1 MKNATPPSAVS
12 AITQPAKGTL
22 EFINVVKDYGTG
34 EPAVKGITFRIEDGE
49 LVTLLGP
56 SGCGKTTTLRMV
68 AGLEMPNSGQIL
80 LGGKDVTAK
89 SAAQRNV
96 SLVFQSYAL
105 FPHMTVMENVGY
117 GPTVQGMKKTQ
128 VADKVNDVLKLIGLT
143 GFENRLPS
151 ELSGGQQQR
160 VAIARALVLEPAVL
174 LFDEPL
180 SNLDTK
186 LRRHVREEI
195 RELQQRLKITCVY
208 VTHDR
213 EEAMAVSDHIIVMDR
228 GHIAEAG
235 TANQLF
241 FQPRTAFVADF
252 LSEANVVN
260 GQVVSFESGTA
271 TLTLGDSR
279 FDIKTDAAIVG
290 DAKIALRPDV
300 FNVTIDAAVSPAIE
314 GIVQKSAFIGKGV
327 ELVVTTSAGNLF
339 VFLPKQRAPHAVGS
353 VIRLAFPGNEARL
366 IV

>member
-1 MKNATPPSAVS
+1 MVDKMTS
-12 AITQPAKGTL
+12 TTKGTL

-34 EPAVKGITFRIEDGE
+34 EPAVKGISFRIEDGQ

-68 AGLEMPNSGQIL
+68 AGLELPNAGQIL
-80 LGGKDVTAK
+80 LGGKDVTAQ

-105 FPHMTVMENVGY
+105 FPHMSVMENVGY
-117 GPTVQGMKKTQ
+117 GPTVRGTKKPE
-128 VADKVNDVLKLIGLT
+128 VEAKVNDVLKLIGLT
-143 GFENRLPS
+143 GFEKRLPS

-195 RELQQRLKITCVY
+195 RELQQRLQITCVY

-228 GHIAEAG
+228 GNIAEAG
-235 TANQLF
+235 TPHQLF

-252 LSEANVVN
+252 LSEANVAK
-260 GQVVSFESGTA
+260 GQVVAFENGKA

-279 FDIKTDAAIVG
+279 FDIATEFATIG

-300 FNVTIDAAVSPAIE
+300 FEVMTDPDVSPALDAT
-314 GIVQKSAFIGKGV
+314 VQKCAFIGKGV
-327 ELVVTTSAGNLF
+327 ELVVDTAAGEMF
-339 VFLPKQRAPHAVGS
+339 VFLPKEKSVREIGS
-353 VIRLAFPGNEARL
+353 KVRLAFPADEARL

>member
-1 MKNATPPSAVS
+1 MANTTSAAT
-12 AITQPAKGTL
+12 KGTL
-22 EFINVVKDYGTG
+22 EFINIVKDYGTG
-34 EPAVKGITFRIEDGE
+34 EPAVKDISFRIEDGE

-68 AGLEMPNSGQIL
+68 AGLELPTKGQIL
-80 LGGKDVTAK
+80 LGGKDVTAQ
-89 SAAQRNV
+89 SASQRNV

-105 FPHMTVMENVGY
+105 FPHMSVMENVCY
-117 GPTVQGMKKTQ
+117 GPSVQGMKKPQ
-128 VADKVNDVLKLIGLT
+128 AEAKANEVIKLIGLS
-143 GFENRLPS
+143 GYEKRLPS

-213 EEAMAVSDHIIVMDR
+213 EEAMAVSDKIIVMNK
-228 GHIAEAG
+228 GGIAESG
-235 TANQLF
+235 TPAQLF
-241 FQPRTAFVADF
+241 FQPHTAFVADF
-252 LSEANVVN
+252 LSEANVATGKVESFAN
-260 GQVVSFESGTA
+260 GKASLAV
-271 TLTLGDSR
+271 GDAH
-279 FDIKTDAAIVG
+279 FDIEVESAKVG
-290 DAKIALRPDV
+290 EAKIALRPDV
-300 FNVTIDAAVSPAIE
+300 FEVTTDPNVSPALNAT
-314 GIVQKSAFIGKGV
+314 VTKCAFIGKGV
-327 ELVVTTSAGNLF
+327 EMMVNTAAGELF
-339 VFLPKQRAPHAVGS
+339 VFLPKEKIVRAIGS
-353 VIRLAFPGNEARL
+353 TVRLAFPANEARL

>member
-1 MKNATPPSAVS
+1 MTKETK
-12 AITQPAKGTL
+12 KGTL

-34 EPAVKGITFRIEDGE
+34 EPAVKGVSFRIEDGE

-56 SGCGKTTTLRMV
+56 SGCGKTTTLRMI
-68 AGLEMPNSGQIL
+68 AGLELPTTGQIL

-89 SAAQRNV
+89 SASQRNV

-105 FPHMTVMENVGY
+105 FPHMNVIDNVGY
-117 GPTVQGMKKTQ
+117 GPTVQGMGKTE
-128 VADKVNDVLKLIGLT
+128 VAAKVADVLKLIGLT
-143 GFENRLPS
+143 GYENRLPS

-195 RELQQRLKITCVY
+195 RELQHRLAITCVY

-213 EEAMAVSDHIIVMDR
+213 EEAMAVSDHIIVMNQ

-235 TANQLF
+235 APNQLF
-241 FQPRTAFVADF
+241 FEPQTAFVADF
-252 LSEANVVN
+252 LSEANVVDA
-260 GQVVSFESGTA
+260 QVSSVAGGRSHVLFGGA
-271 TLTLGDSR
+271 R
-279 FDIKTDAAIVG
+279 FDVEGELPLG
-290 DAKIALRPDV
+290 DAKLALRPDV
-300 FNVTIDAAVSPAIE
+300 FAIAAEGAAEGALAVKVSKA
-314 GIVQKSAFIGKGV
+314 AFVGKGV
-327 ELVVTTSAGNLF
+327 ELVVQCGDTELF
-339 VFLPKQRAPHAVGS
+339 VFLPREKRVPKLDEALHLVVAP
-353 VIRLAFPGNEARL
+353 RDARIL
-366 IV
+366 LK

>member
-1 MKNATPPSAVS
+1 MVDKM
-12 AITQPAKGTL
+12 TQTTKGTL

-34 EPAVKGITFRIEDGE
+34 EPAVKGITFRIEDGQ

-68 AGLEMPNSGQIL
+68 AGLELPNAGQIL
-80 LGGKDVTAK
+80 LGGKDVTAQ

-105 FPHMTVMENVGY
+105 FPHMSVMENVGY
-117 GPTVQGMKKTQ
+117 GPTVRGTKKAE
-128 VADKVNDVLKLIGLT
+128 VEAKVNDVLKLIGLT
-143 GFENRLPS
+143 GFEKRLPS

-195 RELQQRLKITCVY
+195 RELQQRLQITCVY

-228 GHIAEAG
+228 GNIAEVG
-235 TANQLF
+235 TPHQLF

-252 LSEANVVN
+252 LSEANVAK
-260 GQVVSFESGTA
+260 GQVVAFENGKA

-279 FDIKTDAAIVG
+279 FDIATDSASLG
-290 DAKIALRPDV
+290 EAKIALRPDV
-300 FNVTIDAAVSPAIE
+300 FEVTTDADASPALDAT
-314 GIVQKSAFIGKGV
+314 VLKCAFIGKGV
-327 ELVVTTSAGNLF
+327 ELVVNTAAGEMF
-339 VFLPKQRAPHAVGS
+339 IFLPKEKIVRAVGS
-353 VIRLAFPGNEARL
+353 KVRLAFPPNEARL

>member
-1 MKNATPPSAVS
+1 MTQATK
-12 AITQPAKGTL
+12 KGTL

-34 EPAVKGITFRIEDGE
+34 EPAVKGVSFRIEDGD

-68 AGLEMPNSGQIL
+68 AGLELPTKGQIM
-80 LGGKDVTAK
+80 LGGKDVTAQ
-89 SAAQRNV
+89 SASQRNV

-105 FPHMTVMENVGY
+105 FPHMSVMDNVGY
-117 GPTVQGMKKTQ
+117 GPTVQGMAKAQ
-128 VADKVNDVLKLIGLT
+128 VAAKVNDTLKLIGLN
-143 GFENRLPS
+143 GYEDRLPS

-195 RELQQRLKITCVY
+195 RELQQRLAITCVY

-213 EEAMAVSDHIIVMDR
+213 EEAMAVSDHIIVMDK

-235 TANQLF
+235 SPNQLF
-241 FQPRTAFVADF
+241 FEPRTAFVADF
-252 LSEANVVN
+252 LSEANV
-260 GQVVSFESGTA
+260 
-271 TLTLGDSR
+271 LTGEVTSVTDGKSNVRLGDATFAINAP
-279 FDIKTDAAIVG
+279 FDVG
-290 DAKIALRPDV
+290 PAKIALRPDV
-300 FNVTIDAAVSPAIE
+300 FDVVSDDRGQPALH
-314 GIVQKSAFIGKGV
+314 VKVKKSAFVGKGV
-327 ELVVTTSAGNLF
+327 ELVVDSSAGELF
-339 VFLPKQRAPHAVGS
+339 VFLPRAKATLEAGS
-353 VIRLAFPGNEARL
+353 EMRLAFSALDARV
-366 IV
+366 IK

>member
-1 MKNATPPSAVS
+1 MNWSEKQMTNTVS
-12 AITQPAKGTL
+12 PTTKGTL

-68 AGLEMPNSGQIL
+68 AGLELPNAGQIL

-105 FPHMTVMENVGY
+105 FPHMSVMENVGY
-117 GPTVQGMKKTQ
+117 GPTVQGMKKPQ
-128 VADKVNDVLKLIGLT
+128 VAAKVNDVLKLIGLT
-143 GFENRLPS
+143 GYENRLPS

-228 GHIAEAG
+228 GNIAEAG

-252 LSEANVVN
+252 LSEANVTQ
-260 GQVVSFESGTA
+260 GQVVSFENGTA

-279 FDIKTDAAIVG
+279 FDIKTDAATVG
-290 DAKIALRPDV
+290 EAKIALRPDV
-300 FNVTIDAAVSPAIE
+300 FELTTDAAVSPAIE

-327 ELVVTTSAGNLF
+327 ELVVATSAGDLF
-339 VFLPKQRAPHAVGS
+339 VFLPKERAPHAVGS
-353 VIRLAFPGNEARL
+353 AIRLAFPANEARL

>member
-1 MKNATPPSAVS
+1 MNQDTK
-12 AITQPAKGTL
+12 KGTL

-34 EPAVKGITFRIEDGE
+34 EPAVKGVSFRIEDGQ

-56 SGCGKTTTLRMV
+56 SGCGKTTTLRMI
-68 AGLEMPNSGQIL
+68 AGLELPTKGQIL
-80 LGGKDVTAK
+80 LGGRDVTAQ

-105 FPHMTVMENVGY
+105 FPHLSVQDNVGY
-117 GPTVQGMKKTQ
+117 GPTVQGMAKDQ
-128 VADKVNDVLKLIGLT
+128 VAAKVADVLKLIGLT
-143 GFENRLPS
+143 SFEKRLPS

-195 RELQQRLKITCVY
+195 RELQQRLAITCVY

-213 EEAMAVSDHIIVMDR
+213 EEAMAVSDHIIVMDK

-235 TANQLF
+235 SPSQLF
-241 FQPRTAFVADF
+241 FEPRTAFVADF

-260 GQVVSFESGTA
+260 GDVVRDGDGKSIVRIGNTSYQV
-271 TLTLGDSR
+271 
-279 FDIKTDAAIVG
+279 DAEIPTGA
-290 DAKIALRPDV
+290 AKVALRPDAFEV
-300 FNVTIDAAVSPAIE
+300 AQPGDARPTLAATVRKA
-314 GIVQKSAFIGKGV
+314 AFVGKGV
-327 ELVVTTSAGNLF
+327 ELVVDTSAGELF
-339 VFLPKQRAPHAVGS
+339 VFLPRAKQAHPIGS
-353 VIRLAFPGNEARL
+353 SLDLAFSAGDARVL
-366 IV
+366 T

>member
-1 MKNATPPSAVS
+1 MTNTTTNQVSNAT
-12 AITQPAKGTL
+12 TGTL

-34 EPAVKGITFRIEDGE
+34 EPAVKGVTFRIEDGE

-68 AGLEMPNSGQIL
+68 AGLELPNSGQIL

-105 FPHMTVMENVGY
+105 FPHMSVMENVGY
-117 GPTVQGMKKTQ
+117 GPTVQGMKKPQ
-128 VADKVNDVLKLIGLT
+128 VAAKVNDVLKLIGLT
-143 GFENRLPS
+143 GYENRLPS

-228 GHIAEAG
+228 GTIAEAG

-252 LSEANVVN
+252 LSEANVAHGEVVAFEN
-260 GQVVSFESGTA
+260 GVA
-271 TLTLGDSR
+271 TLALGDAR
-279 FDIKTDAAIVG
+279 FDISTEAATVG
-290 DAKIALRPDV
+290 PAKIALRPDV
-300 FNVTIDAAVSPAIE
+300 FELITDAAVSPAFAAV
-314 GIVQKSAFIGKGV
+314 VQKSAFIGKGV
-327 ELVVTTSAGNLF
+327 ELVVSTKAGDLF
-339 VFLPKQRAPHAVGS
+339 VFLPKEKVAHPIGTA
-353 VIRLAFPGNEARL
+353 IRLAFPADEARL

>member
-1 MKNATPPSAVS
+1 MTNEVK
-12 AITQPAKGTL
+12 KGTL
-22 EFINVVKDYGTG
+22 EFIKVVKDYGTG
-34 EPAVKGITFRIEDGE
+34 EAAVKGVSFRIEDGE

-68 AGLEMPNSGQIL
+68 AGLELPNSGQIM

-105 FPHMTVMENVGY
+105 FPHMSVIENVGY
-117 GPTVQGMKKTQ
+117 GPTVQGMKKPE
-128 VADKVNDVLKLIGLT
+128 VAAKVNDVLKLIGLT
-143 GFENRLPS
+143 GYENRLPS

-228 GHIAEAG
+228 GNIAEAG
-235 TANQLF
+235 TPDQLF

-252 LSEANVVN
+252 LSEANVAQGSVN
-260 GQVVSFESGTA
+260 SFADGVA
-271 TLTLGDSR
+271 KVNLGDCQ
-279 FDIKTDAAIVG
+279 FEIVVDKAAIG
-290 DAKIALRPDV
+290 AAKIALRPDV
-300 FNVTIDAAVSPAIE
+300 FEVITDGAAASGPALS
-314 GIVQKSAFIGKGV
+314 GKVQKSAFIGKGV
-327 ELVVTTSAGNLF
+327 ELVVNTLAGDLF
-339 VFLPKQRAPHAVGS
+339 VFLPKEKRAHSIGS
-353 VIRLAFPGNEARL
+353 SIRLGFPASEARL
-366 IV
+366 LV

>member
-1 MKNATPPSAVS
+1 MT
-12 AITQPAKGTL
+12 TTTKGTL

-34 EPAVKGITFRIEDGE
+34 EPAVKGISFRIEDGQ

-68 AGLEMPNSGQIL
+68 AGLELPNAGQIL
-80 LGGKDVTAK
+80 LGGKDVTAQ

-105 FPHMTVMENVGY
+105 FPHMSVMENVGY
-117 GPTVQGMKKTQ
+117 GPTVRGTKKAE
-128 VADKVNDVLKLIGLT
+128 VEAKVNDVLKLIGLT
-143 GFENRLPS
+143 GFEKRLPS

-195 RELQQRLKITCVY
+195 RELQQRLQITCVY

-228 GHIAEAG
+228 GNIAEAG
-235 TANQLF
+235 TPHQLF

-252 LSEANVVN
+252 LSEANVAQ
-260 GQVVSFESGTA
+260 GQVLAFDNGIA
-271 TLTLGDSR
+271 TLTLGDST
-279 FDIKTDAAIVG
+279 FDLATDAATVG
-290 DAKIALRPDV
+290 EAKIALRPDV
-300 FNVTIDAAVSPAIE
+300 FGVTTDADVSPSLDAT
-314 GIVQKSAFIGKGV
+314 VLKCAFIGKGV
-327 ELVVTTSAGNLF
+327 ELVVDTAAGEMF
-339 VFLPKQRAPHAVGS
+339 VFLPKEKIVREIGS
-353 VIRLAFPGNEARL
+353 KVRLAFPPNEARL

>member
-1 MKNATPPSAVS
+1 MTKETK
-12 AITQPAKGTL
+12 KGTL

-34 EPAVKGITFRIEDGE
+34 EPAVKGVSFRIEDGE

-56 SGCGKTTTLRMV
+56 SGCGKTTTLRMI
-68 AGLEMPNSGQIL
+68 AGLELPTKGQIL
-80 LGGKDVTAK
+80 LGGKDVTAQ
-89 SAAQRNV
+89 SASQRNV

-105 FPHMTVMENVGY
+105 FPHMNVVDNVGY
-117 GPTVQGMKKTQ
+117 GPTVQGMAKAE
-128 VADKVNDVLKLIGLT
+128 VAAKVADVLKLIGLN
-143 GFENRLPS
+143 GYENRLPS

-195 RELQQRLKITCVY
+195 RELQQRLAITCVY

-235 TANQLF
+235 SPSQLF
-241 FQPRTAFVADF
+241 FEPRTAFVADF
-252 LSEANVVN
+252 LSEANVVD
-260 GQVVSFESGTA
+260 GEVICSSSGKSTVRIGDTAFEVGA
-271 TLTLGDSR
+271 EVRVG
-279 FDIKTDAAIVG
+279 AAKV
-290 DAKIALRPDV
+290 ALRPDV
-300 FNVTIDAAVSPAIE
+300 FDVASVRESRPTISGSVKKA
-314 GIVQKSAFIGKGV
+314 AFIGKGV
-327 ELVVTTSAGNLF
+327 ELVVETPAGEFF
-339 VFLPKQRAPHAVGS
+339 VFLPRSKSANAIGEPIQ
-353 VIRLAFPGNEARL
+353 LAFSPDDARVL
-366 IV
+366 L

>member
-1 MKNATPPSAVS
+1 MTNTTPATA
-12 AITQPAKGTL
+12 TTKGTL

-56 SGCGKTTTLRMV
+56 SGCGKTTTLRMI
-68 AGLEMPNSGQIL
+68 AGLELPNSGQIL

-105 FPHMTVMENVGY
+105 FPHMSVMENVGY
-117 GPTVQGMKKTQ
+117 GPTVQGMKKPQ
-128 VADKVNDVLKLIGLT
+128 VAAKVNDVLKLIGLT
-143 GFENRLPS
+143 GYENRLPS

-228 GHIAEAG
+228 GNIAEAG

-252 LSEANVVN
+252 LSEANVAN
-260 GQVVSFESGTA
+260 GQVEAFANGVA
-271 TLTLGDSR
+271 TLTLGDAR
-279 FDIKTDAAIVG
+279 FDIATDGATLG

-300 FNVTIDAAVSPAIE
+300 FEITTDATVSPALE
-314 GIVQKSAFIGKGV
+314 ATVQKSAFIGKGV
-327 ELVVTTSAGNLF
+327 ELVVSTKAGDLF
-339 VFLPKQRAPHAVGS
+339 VFLPKEKMAHPVGT
-353 VIRLAFPGNEARL
+353 VILLAFPADEARL

>member
-1 MKNATPPSAVS
+1 MKNTTPVTAESA
-12 AITQPAKGTL
+12 ATQPAKGTL

-56 SGCGKTTTLRMV
+56 SGCGKTTTLRMI

-105 FPHMTVMENVGY
+105 FPHMNVIENVGY
-117 GPTVQGMKKTQ
+117 GPTVQGMKKTL
-128 VADKVNDVLKLIGLT
+128 VDAKVNSVLKLIGLT
-143 GFENRLPS
+143 GYEKRLPS

-195 RELQQRLKITCVY
+195 RELQQRMKITCIY

-228 GHIAEAG
+228 GNIAEAG
-235 TANQLF
+235 TPAQLF

-252 LSEANVVN
+252 LSEANVAK
-260 GQVVSFESGTA
+260 GRVVAFNDGIA
-271 TLTLGDSR
+271 TLRLGDSQ
-279 FDIKTDAAIVG
+279 FDIATTEAIVG
-290 DAKIALRPDV
+290 EAKIALRPDV
-300 FNVTIDAAVSPAIE
+300 FEIATDAARGPILQGV
-314 GIVQKSAFIGKGV
+314 VQKSAFIGKGV
-327 ELVVTTSAGNLF
+327 ELVVTTATGDLF
-339 VFLPKQRAPHAVGS
+339 VFLAKARTAHPVGS
-353 VIRLAFPGNEARL
+353 AIRLTFPADEARL

>member
-1 MKNATPPSAVS
+1 MTNTTPAT
-12 AITQPAKGTL
+12 KGTL

-68 AGLEMPNSGQIL
+68 AGLELPNSGQIL

-105 FPHMTVMENVGY
+105 FPHMSVMENVGY
-117 GPTVQGMKKTQ
+117 GPTVQGMKKPQ
-128 VADKVNDVLKLIGLT
+128 VAAKVNDVLKLIGLT
-143 GFENRLPS
+143 GYENRLPS

-228 GHIAEAG
+228 GNIAEAG
-235 TANQLF
+235 TPDQLF
-241 FQPRTAFVADF
+241 FTPRTAFVADF
-252 LSEANVVN
+252 LSEANVAKGRVEAFN
-260 GQVVSFESGTA
+260 SGIAAVV
-271 TLTLGDSR
+271 LGDAR
-279 FDIKTDAAIVG
+279 FDIAVPSATVG
-290 DAKIALRPDV
+290 EAKIALRPDV
-300 FNVTIDAAVSPAIE
+300 FEVSDDPAATPALQGTVE
-314 GIVQKSAFIGKGV
+314 KSAFIGKGV
-327 ELVVTTSAGNLF
+327 ELIVNTSAGDLF
-339 VFLPKQRAPHAVGS
+339 VFLPKEKYAHKVGS
-353 VIRLAFPGNEARL
+353 AIRLTFPPEEARL